1 MVSGRVV
8 ALSGEVGHRF
18 GEPRDE
24 SGRLDRRGQQGSDHD
39 QTDYGGREAGEDRTP
54 LARRDRLEIS
64 PPRPGEELLRRL
76 RRRKRL
82 EQAAELPVL
91 VRSLAHV
98 MGAPSSAFLSWA
110 RPRWSHVIT
119 VPIGTSRA
127 AAMSRYDIS
136 SVWNRMI
143 ASLGP
148 SSRSATARSSRAS
161 CSRNEAS
168 PSGLGASWSLTGIA
182 SILAVIFRHR
192 RRSRQSRRAI
202 A

>member
-1 MVSGRVV
+1 
-8 ALSGEVGHRF
+8 
-18 GEPRDE
+18 
-24 SGRLDRRGQQGSDHD
+24 SDHD
-39 QTDYGGREAGEDRTP
+39 QTDDGGREAGEDRTP

-119 VPIGTSRA
+119 VPVGASGA
-127 AAMSRYDIS
+127 GAMSRC
-136 SVWNRMI
+136 V
-143 ASLGP
+143 
-148 SSRSATARSSRAS
+148 RAPVG
-161 CSRNEAS
+161 A
-168 PSGLGASWSLTGIA
+168 GLMGVL
-182 SILAVIFRHR
+182 R
-192 RRSRQSRRAI
+192 RTTTCRGGRGKT
-202 A
+202 